1 MPIFLKRKFK
11 NIFLSYFSY
20 ASILKKIFIT
30 QSTKNLQCV
39 SEATTSMDCC
49 CLQRRSS
56 RRKPLVLLRY
66 STVLSRF
73 YTTAESHSHFF
84 VLFCYLQYVC
94 GIMKVLFV
102 SFFPHRRYFYLAA
115 MFSWFFVTFEK
126 NQEKALLMVPMLSDR
141 VSV

>member
-1 MPIFLKRKFK
+1 MQLVCS
-11 NIFLSYFSY
+11 LSLLICSVDKTFFQEEIQKHSFFSYLSY
-20 ASILKKIFIT
+20 ASHLIKIAVT
-30 QSTKNLQCV
+30 QNPKNENLQCV

-102 SFFPHRRYFYLAA
+102 SFFSSSQIF
-115 MFSWFFVTFEK
+115 
-126 NQEKALLMVPMLSDR
+126 LLGSHVLLIFCNF
-141 VSV
+141 